1 MSTLVLRKEMEK
13 ESQGAFVE
21 PLLAKQVRSQRSRQL
36 LKLAVDLSP
45 LTYYFVALHVYML
58 SFTALVFSFSF

>member
-36 LKLAVDLSP
+36 FNTFS
-45 LTYYFVALHVYML
+45 H
-58 SFTALVFSFSF
+58 LVNFKVSQRLGF